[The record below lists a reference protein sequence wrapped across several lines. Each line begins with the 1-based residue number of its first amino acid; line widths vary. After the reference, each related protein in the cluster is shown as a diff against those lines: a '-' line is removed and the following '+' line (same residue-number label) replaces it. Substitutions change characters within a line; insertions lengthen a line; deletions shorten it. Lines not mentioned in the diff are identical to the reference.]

1 MIFAS
6 LKSRLKKSQTIKE
19 SRNEKKIQQK
29 SEANN
34 SIIFLFYLNLT
45 RKHIELRSN
54 LFPFVLIFYQ
64 LKRFRYPRFL
74 RFLKV
79 TYQSNSRYSISTL
92 FFFSALILF
101 CISFLFKDLF
111 FLCHVS
117 LITFSEHLSFK
128 YFLFF
133 IFIFLFCRSL
143 IQFIFLHILQH
154 QTLLLFSITLA
165 GEVFIS
171 RAQGRENR

>member
-45 RKHIELRSN
+45 RIELRSN

-92 FFFSALILF
+92 FFFSALVLF

-117 LITFSEHLSFK
+117 LSRFLNIFLSSTFCFS
-128 YFLFF
+128 FLFF
-133 IFIFLFCRSL
+133 CF
-143 IQFIFLHILQH
+143 
-154 QTLLLFSITLA
+154 A
-165 GEVFIS
+165 GH
-171 RAQGRENR
+171 

>member
-6 LKSRLKKSQTIKE
+6 LKSRLKKSQNIKE

-74 RFLKV
+74 RFLMV
-79 TYQSNSRYSISTL
+79 THQSNSRYSISTL

-101 CISFLFKDLF
+101 CISFLFKDLIHF
-111 FLCHVS
+111 FSATYLS
-117 LITFSEHLSFK
+117 SRFLNIFLSSTFCFS
-128 YFLFF
+128 FLFF
-133 IFIFLFCRSL
+133 CFAGHVTTYFVFLPPFY
-143 IQFIFLHILQH
+143 Q
-154 QTLLLFSITLA
+154 
-165 GEVFIS
+165 
-171 RAQGRENR
+171 